1 MKSEY
6 ALGVE
11 STGAVVSAT
20 RATILDS
27 TSKRTRSRHPV
38 ITLGQVLRGLP
49 LPAWIV
55 IDAVILWGAL
65 IQGYAW
71 FDLTGMS
78 KHTGATVAYAVCV
91 TCLTVCS
98 LIFGLNER
106 ATLYSRWHI
115 VTRMLLTSI
124 AGAVLVYAIIYV
136 GMYSSLSRRIAA
148 LTFATYLVA
157 GLSIRL
163 LACYAIH
170 SVKRRLVVVGSR
182 NAAEAFVDRLDGGFL
197 SAHEVM
203 GFVSQSPAEGTQ
215 ASLPG
220 LGSTDEL
227 VRICRNLGIQDI
239 VVCNGAQRR
248 KMTSWMLPCLRLGC
262 RVTNEATFHETCAG
276 QILVDEI
283 TPDWFLVSDL
293 KAHCD
298 EYASL
303 KRLFDVSV
311 AMVGLLVSLPIYPI
325 LALLIKLE
333 DGGPVFYAQNRVG
346 KNGTVFKLYKIR
358 TMRIDAENGE
368 SVWAKKNDPRVT
380 RVGRIMRRMRLDEL
394 PQFYNILLGQMSV
407 VGPRPERPDIQI
419 DLCKQIP
426 YWSERNLVKPGL
438 TGWAQ
443 ISFRYGN
450 SIKDAKRKL
459 QFDLYYLKHMNLE
472 LDIIIL
478 FRTLGTFL
486 RGAC

>member
-1 MKSEY
+1 MGSEFM
-6 ALGVE
+6 LGVE
-11 STGAVVSAT
+11 SAGAVSVA
-20 RATILDS
+20 RPAIPDS
-27 TSKRTRSRHPV
+27 SGRIRRPFQP
-38 ITLGQVLRGLP
+38 IRGLGQVLRSLP
-49 LPAWIV
+49 LPAWILL
-55 IDAVILWGAL
+55 DAAVLWIAL

-71 FDLTGMS
+71 FDLTGIS
-78 KHTGATVAYAVCV
+78 KHTDAWLAYAVCA
-91 TCLTVCS
+91 TCLTTCS

-115 VTRMLLTSI
+115 VTRMLLTSVL
-124 AGAVLVYAIIYV
+124 GAILAYAIIYV
-136 GMYSSLSRRIAA
+136 GMYASLSRRIAA
-148 LTFATYLVA
+148 LAFITYLVT

-170 SVKRRLVVVGSR
+170 SVKRKLVVVGSR
-182 NAAEAFVDRLDGGFL
+182 KSAEAFVGRLDGGFL

-203 GFVSQSPAEGTQ
+203 GFVNQSAAEATQ
-215 ASLPG
+215 SNLPG

-227 VRICRNLGIQDI
+227 VGICRQMDVKDI
-239 VVCNGAQRR
+239 VVCNGAQRE

-303 KRLFDVSV
+303 KRLFDIAV
-311 AMVGLLVSLPIYPI
+311 ASVGLLVSLPLYPI

-333 DGGPVFYAQNRVG
+333 DRGPVFYAQDRVG
-346 KNGTVFKLYKIR
+346 KNGTIFKLFKFR
-358 TMRIDAENGE
+358 TMKTDAENGE
-368 SVWAKKNDPRVT
+368 SVWAKPNDPRTT
-380 RVGRIMRRMRLDEL
+380 RIGRFMRRTRLDEL
-394 PQFYNILLGQMSV
+394 PQFYNILLGQMTV
-407 VGPRPERPDIQI
+407 VGPRPERPDIQL
-419 DLCKQIP
+419 DLCKHIP

-443 ISFRYGN
+443 ISFRYG
-450 SIKDAKRKL
+450 STIEDAKRKL

-472 LDIIIL
+472 LDVIIL